1 MLKRWFLQKLSLDF
15 HRILSALDLVLSGQC
30 FSLIFFFLFLLHFDC
45 VDQDSFSNTEALP
58 LPDSKQVNS

>member
-1 MLKRWFLQKLSLDF
+1 
-15 HRILSALDLVLSGQC
+15 
-30 FSLIFFFLFLLHFDC
+30 LIFFFLFLLHFDC